1 VKALLF
7 NSVFHL
13 WNSSKRAALRRSIC
27 YFSLVSSN
35 FISKYDAV
43 DDILQQW
50 SEERPELDTAPLGVV
65 IRVMALY
72 RSFYRDA
79 NRALQPLAL
88 ELWEYDVLSALRRQG
103 RPFALAATRL
113 ARATD
118 LSGGAMTNRINRLE
132 RRGLVRRRP
141 DKEDRRGVIVILSAK
156 GRRVIDEAIR
166 FRLDAARESVCGLT
180 ANEQEQLA
188 GLLRRIMRLA

>member
-1 VKALLF
+1 M
-7 NSVFHL
+7 
-13 WNSSKRAALRRSIC
+13 SSS
-27 YFSLVSSN
+27 FT
-35 FISKYDAV
+35 SKYDAV

-79 NRALQPLAL
+79 SKALLPLKL

-113 ARATD
+113 ARETD
-118 LSGGAMTNRINRLE
+118 LSGGAMTNRIDRLE
-132 RRGLVRRRP
+132 ARGLVRRRP
-141 DKEDRRGVIVILSAK
+141 DKDDRRGVIVILSAR

-166 FRLDAARESVCGLT
+166 FRLEAARESLRSLS
-180 ANEQEQLA
+180 AAEQEELA
-188 GLLRRIMRLA
+188 GLLRRIAQLD

>member
-1 VKALLF
+1 M
-7 NSVFHL
+7 
-13 WNSSKRAALRRSIC
+13 RSIC
-27 YFSLVSSN
+27 YFSFVSSN
-35 FISKYDAV
+35 FISKHDAV
-43 DDILQQW
+43 DAILQQW
-50 SEERPELDTAPLGVV
+50 SAERPELDTAPLGVV

-72 RSFYRDA
+72 RAFYRDA
-79 NRALQPLAL
+79 NKALQPLAL

-132 RRGLVRRRP
+132 ERGLVRRRA

-156 GRRVIDEAIR
+156 GRRMIDEAIR
-166 FRLDAARESVCGLT
+166 FRLDAARESLRDLT
-180 ANEQEQLA
+180 AAEQEELA